1 MLMFLRKGI
10 RLTWLA
16 AAILCAFPS
25 PATAQQKSLPPAEPV
40 TNQLRTPA
48 ADSPQ
53 AAPILRKPGV
63 SQTAASAEPK
73 PQQESTTNNAPVKP
87 RPPEQVPFEAETSQA
102 AGTNQTAPSL
112 ARTRQASAPPT
123 VRTASRSIRSLPSIE
138 ETPVLPAMPQEEV
151 SLPSKQTEERQTTP
165 ATKQPKQT
173 IRSLP
178 QIASEWD
185 VPVPEPPQKQV
196 PKGMNIVRETEPVIS
211 PENTPESTLKTPT
224 KTIQPLPPLDNV
236 LEAPPVSISETEQ
249 SFKPS
254 LEIPQQTES
263 KLIPSRA
270 GKPRVLNIKL
280 VTETPEDPD
289 PNSMWWHAK
298 VIEPIDQR
306 DIELINPNALLHH
319 ALHNSPLI
327 LAISKSPLIRQTAV
341 GEACGKF
348 DPEIFVLSQ
357 FDDRYDP
364 VGNTL
369 TTGNSSS
376 FLKDHLWSGDMGV
389 RRKMQN
395 GGSIEARQQFGF
407 QNSNSSFFQPQDQG
421 TATLSL
427 NFAQPLMK
435 GRGAAY
441 NRNQILIAQLDSTAS
456 WDEFASELQ
465 DELTQIV
472 EAYWTLYFHR
482 ALLLQ
487 KENNVKRGEVVLQKL
502 EARSGLDSLPSQIAR
517 ARSAV
522 QLRRT
527 ELANARRDIKNAE
540 TNIRRLIGSVE
551 NFQAIAP
558 ELLPEEAPSLIEPN
572 RDLAAVIEQ
581 AIQLRPEI
589 KRAIQR
595 GKIAA
600 VQKRVSEHELMPE
613 LNLIFNT
620 YVSALQGDSDILG
633 AWGEQFTGSTPGY
646 GVGFEFNTPYY
657 RRAARSA
664 NKRQQYFLDQVRHE
678 IDQTV
683 NNIVAEAQIA
693 WREVDSAY
701 QTVISAAE
709 AIRAART
716 DLLQNEARWNSFA
729 LVEGD
734 FSDGQNPTTL
744 LDQLLDAQQR
754 LSNAELTY
762 SQSLL
767 EFKRSEV
774 ELKRATGELLNHQ
787 EVSSIGYS
795 TPWQSG
801 EVIPTPDPHS
811 QNLPPSG
818 NLPMPAQR

>member
-1 MLMFLRKGI
+1 
-10 RLTWLA
+10 
-16 AAILCAFPS
+16 
-25 PATAQQKSLPPAEPV
+25 
-40 TNQLRTPA
+40 
-48 ADSPQ
+48 
-53 AAPILRKPGV
+53 
-63 SQTAASAEPK
+63 
-73 PQQESTTNNAPVKP
+73 
-87 RPPEQVPFEAETSQA
+87 
-102 AGTNQTAPSL
+102 
-112 ARTRQASAPPT
+112 
-123 VRTASRSIRSLPSIE
+123 
-138 ETPVLPAMPQEEV
+138 MPQEEV

-441 NRNQILIAQLDSTAS
+441 NRNQILIAQLDSTSS

-818 NLPMPAQR
+818 NLPVPAQR